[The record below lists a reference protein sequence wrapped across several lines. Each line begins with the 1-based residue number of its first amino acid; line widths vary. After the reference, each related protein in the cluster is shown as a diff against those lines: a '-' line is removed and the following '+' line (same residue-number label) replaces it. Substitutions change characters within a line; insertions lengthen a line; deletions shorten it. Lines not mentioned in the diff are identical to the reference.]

1 MGFPSFER
9 KTGYDAGFVTD
20 EYGCNLDKCECLHL
34 DQAVI
39 GESMSYLVGWFWL
52 VGSGVVSAQICF
64 CLFVVV
70 VVSV

>member
-20 EYGCNLDKCECLHL
+20 EYGCNLDKCECLHF

-39 GESMSYLVGWFWL
+39 GESMSYMHESRRKLQNI
-52 VGSGVVSAQICF
+52 GSSYLI
-64 CLFVVV
+64 
-70 VVSV
+70 